1 MRKHEE
7 EIVRHSLIVLEKI
20 GMQP

>member
-7 EIVRHSLIVLEKI
+7 
-20 GMQP
+20 